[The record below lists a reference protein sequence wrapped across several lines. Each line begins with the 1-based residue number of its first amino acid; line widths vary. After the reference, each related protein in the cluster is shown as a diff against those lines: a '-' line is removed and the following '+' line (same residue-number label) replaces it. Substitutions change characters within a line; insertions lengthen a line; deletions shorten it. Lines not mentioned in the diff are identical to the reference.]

1 MPTLSVILITRNE
14 EANLR
19 DCLASLGGLAQQV
32 VIVDTASTDGTI
44 AIAQEFGATIA
55 QPADWPGFGPQK
67 NRALDLATGDW
78 VLSLDADERLTPAL
92 QAEIA
97 GVLEKPGNATCFAIP
112 RLSWYCGRFIRHS
125 GWNPDYVDRLF
136 QRGTARFSDDLVHER
151 LIPSGSVVKLK
162 NHMLHY
168 SFMNYSQVL
177 QKIDRYSSASAEQ
190 AFAKGKQ
197 SSPLAAIGH
206 GAWSFFRT
214 YFIRLGFFGWAP
226 RLRLSHLECT
236 RYLLSLYQALATE
249 PRGAQ
254 GKSKLFE
261 KSPMISVL
269 LATYNWPEAL
279 QKCLESLA
287 NQTDTDFEIIIA
299 DDGSGPF
306 NAIPD

>member
-32 VIVDTASTDGTI
+32 VVVDTASTDGTI
-44 AIAQEFGATIA
+44 GIAQEFGATIA

-78 VLSLDADERLTPAL
+78 VLSLDADERLTPEL
-92 QAEIA
+92 RAEITTA
-97 GVLEKPGNATCFAIP
+97 LGNPGNTTCFAIP
-112 RLSWYCGRFIRHS
+112 RLSWYCGRFIRYS

-151 LIPSGSVVKLK
+151 LIPSGPVVKLK

-190 AFAKGKQ
+190 AFAKGKRG
-197 SSPLAAIGH
+197 SVGKAVLH
-206 GAWSFFRT
+206 GLWAFIRT
-214 YFIRLGFFGWAP
+214 YILRAGFLDGQQGLA
-226 RLRLSHLECT
+226 LAISNAEGSYY
-236 RYLLSLYQALATE
+236 RYL
-249 PRGAQ
+249 
-254 GKSKLFE
+254 KLWL
-261 KSPMISVL
+261 I
-269 LATYNWPEAL
+269 EAHD
-279 QKCLESLA
+279 KK
-287 NQTDTDFEIIIA
+287 
-299 DDGSGPF
+299 
-306 NAIPD
+306 

>member
-19 DCLASLGGLAQQV
+19 DCLASLEGLAQQIV
-32 VIVDTASTDGTI
+32 VVDTASTDRTI

-78 VLSLDADERLTPAL
+78 VLSLDADERLTPEL
-92 QAEIA
+92 RSEISA
-97 GVLEKPGNATCFAIP
+97 VLTNPGHAACFAIP

-136 QRGTARFSDDLVHER
+136 QRGSARFSNDLVHER

-190 AFAKGKQ
+190 AFAKGKR

-214 YFIRLGFFGWAP
+214 YFIRLGFLDGPQGF
-226 RLRLSHLECT
+226 
-236 RYLLSLYQALATE
+236 SLALAN
-249 PRGAQ
+249 AQ
-254 GKSKLFE
+254 GSYYRYMKICE
-261 KSPMISVL
+261 
-269 LATYNWPEAL
+269 LARASRAE
-279 QKCLESLA
+279 QK
-287 NQTDTDFEIIIA
+287 
-299 DDGSGPF
+299 P
-306 NAIPD
+306 

>member
-32 VIVDTASTDGTI
+32 VVVDTASTDGTI

-78 VLSLDADERLTPAL
+78 VLSLDADERLTPEL
-92 QAEIA
+92 RSEIA
-97 GVLEKPGNATCFAIP
+97 AVLANPGHTTCFAIP

-136 QRGTARFSDDLVHER
+136 QRGTARFSNDLVHER

-162 NHMLHY
+162 SHMLHY

-190 AFAKGKQ
+190 AFAKGRRGSVGKA
-197 SSPLAAIGH
+197 LLH
-206 GAWSFFRT
+206 GVWAFIRT
-214 YFIRLGFFGWAP
+214 YFFRAGFLDGSQGLA
-226 RLRLSHLECT
+226 LAISNAEGSYY
-236 RYLLSLYQALATE
+236 RYL
-249 PRGAQ
+249 
-254 GKSKLFE
+254 KLWLLEVQE
-261 KSPMISVL
+261 K
-269 LATYNWPEAL
+269 
-279 QKCLESLA
+279 K
-287 NQTDTDFEIIIA
+287 
-299 DDGSGPF
+299 
-306 NAIPD
+306 